1 MNAIEK
7 NEINFPLVIKPR
19 WGSGSI
25 GMEFPESIDELV
37 LAYNLLEIKLKKT
50 ILFEASKDDWDNAI
64 LIQEK
69 IVGVEYCMDI
79 VNDLET
85 NYYGTFVRKK
95 ISSRSGETDLVQK
108 SNAGLTVE
116 ADNPI
121 ALKLAIERLYY
132 MSDCDRTVLGNNGK
146 KFVLQNLTYEKIASK
161 LVGIFFTNTSN

>member
-1 MNAIEK
+1 M
-7 NEINFPLVIKPR
+7 
-19 WGSGSI
+19 
-25 GMEFPESIDELV
+25 
-37 LAYNLLEIKLKKT
+37 
-50 ILFEASKDDWDNAI
+50 
-64 LIQEK
+64 
-69 IVGVEYCMDI
+69 GVEYCMDI

-132 MSDCDRTVLGNNGK
+132 MSDCDRAVLGNNGK

-161 LVGIFFTNTSN
+161 LVGIFFTNTSS